1 MKKNNLFRALLISAT
16 FALQATAAFAVN
28 PDEVLSDPKL
38 EKRAREI
45 SAELRCMVCQND
57 LSMIPMRSL
66 RAICAF
72 WCVNA

>member
-16 FALQATAAFAVN
+16 FALQATAALAVN

-45 SAELRCMVCQND
+45 SAELRCMV
-57 LSMIPMRSL
+57 
-66 RAICAF
+66 
-72 WCVNA
+72 